1 MKQAT
6 NKKNTAKLT
15 AALFALILLFPCCM
29 DSGSGGSSSDSSDT
43 IVAPAEPAP
52 DNSDNDDS
60 TDDNGDDSGKTE
72 PAEPDAPE
80 NSDEIYS
87 ADVESSVVVNLDGTC
102 TVYVENELAGENI
115 STSEIKELIRGR
127 AELCVADKMSGY
139 GYVSPSIVNLTVKYS
154 VKDSREIS
162 NTEYRTYVLPPL
174 NAVIAI
180 KDGFIYGAGVNL
192 VQNLDAV
199 SRSEQ
204 SGYVEVLISDDGKT
218 IVEGV
223 ALESAAVDP
232 EAEYTLKPTGSKV
245 NVIAFIAA
253 KKNLAEKGVKN
264 ITCAYNSSTANFFLD
279 FSENGFGETIY
290 QKLGIPYGTA
300 TSESNAYFEWD
311 DYGKAFNLPS
321 NYRDYIKTDEYD
333 RHIEIDGVD
342 FLEKPFYY
350 YVWPESYGGNI
361 ECSIPKAFVFGE
373 EVSKVDVSFGKEHN
387 LIDAYKGGI
396 ILKNPAAKITSGNIG
411 ETNLTGALCTP
422 TIDYDKKLRK
432 FNENTLISYI
442 YTESNLPNLSFS
454 VNFFNISPEEENF
467 FDIGIDKLFE
477 NYYRNGA
484 SDKISV
490 FNGVFDGKYYLDS
503 GYMYDEAGN
512 YNEGKVY
519 KVDINV
525 ALLMRARFEN
535 IEITGDVTTEKEATL
550 SVQNVRFSGNVSG
563 LKSLDGDTGII
574 DFAKVGPKEITAF
587 SAKIIVGGLENASKA
602 SITGKVL
609 DYYNVDESVLSDV
622 DVYSTSIKTV
632 YSKGTRSSFKNTW
645 TGTTFKSGSSASTNQ
660 AWEKKGRGE
669 TVSDSDLISK
679 LDVKAKADNPLLQKL
694 LDENRPVYG

>member
-6 NKKNTAKLT
+6 SKKNTARLT

-29 DSGSGGSSSDSSDT
+29 DSGSGGSSDY
-43 IVAPAEPAP
+43 
-52 DNSDNDDS
+52 
-60 TDDNGDDSGKTE
+60 DSGSNTE
-72 PAEPDAPE
+72 NNGSWENPDEPDAPE
-80 NSDEIYS
+80 NPDEIYS

-127 AELCVADKMSGY
+127 AELRVADKMSGY

-174 NAVIAI
+174 NAVMTI

-204 SGYVEVLISDDGKT
+204 SGPVQVLISDDGNT
-218 IVEGV
+218 IVDGV
-223 ALESAAVDP
+223 AIESAAVDP
-232 EAEYTLKPTGSKV
+232 EAEYVLKPTGSKL

-253 KKNLAEKGVKN
+253 KKKLSEKGVKN
-264 ITCAYNSSTANFFLD
+264 ITCGYNSSTANFFLD
-279 FSENGFGETIY
+279 FSESGFGETIY
-290 QKLGIPYGTA
+290 QKLGIPYGSA
-300 TSESNAYFEWD
+300 TSKSNAYFEWD

-321 NYRDYIKTDEYD
+321 DKYNCIKTDEYD

-350 YVWPESYGGNI
+350 YVWPESYGGNL

-373 EVSKVDVSFGKEHN
+373 EVSKVEVSFGKEHN

-396 ILKNPAAKITSGNIG
+396 ILKNPDAKITSSNIG
-411 ETNLTGALCTP
+411 ETNLTGFLCTP

-432 FNENTLISYI
+432 FNENTLISYL
-442 YTESNLPNLSFS
+442 YTESNLPNLSFD
-454 VNFFNISPEEENF
+454 VNFFNISPEEDNF

-477 NYYRNGA
+477 NYYRKNSTDKLRFSKNDETTFDAKEYLNG
-484 SDKISV
+484 
-490 FNGVFDGKYYLDS
+490 
-503 GYMYDEAGN
+503 GYMYDKNGN
-512 YNEGKVY
+512 YNNNAYGI
-519 KVDINV
+519 DINI
-525 ALLMRARFEN
+525 ALLMAKKLTREFEN
-535 IEITGDVTTEKEATL
+535 VNVSGSITSDKNTNL
-550 SVQNVRFSGNVSG
+550 SPTNVRFSGNVSG
-563 LKSLDGDTGII
+563 LNFTATNGKGII
-574 DFAKVGPKEITAF
+574 DFAKVGPKYISAP
-587 SAKIIVGGLENASKA
+587 SAKIIVGGLENAGET
-602 SITGKVL
+602 SITGNVL
-609 DYYNVDESVLSDV
+609 DYYNVDKSVLSDV

-632 YSKGTRSSFKNTW
+632 YSKGTKSSFKNTW
-645 TGTTFKSGSSASTNQ
+645 TGTTFKTGSSASTNQ
-660 AWEKKGRGE
+660 AWEKKGRDE
-669 TVSDSDLISK
+669 NVPNSELISK
-679 LDVKAKADNPLLQKL
+679 LDVKAKANNPLLQKL
-694 LDENRPVYG
+694 LDENRPVYS

>member
-1 MKQAT
+1 MKTQT
-6 NKKNTAKLT
+6 TSKKNTARLT

-29 DSGSGGSSSDSSDT
+29 DSGSGGSSDY
-43 IVAPAEPAP
+43 
-52 DNSDNDDS
+52 
-60 TDDNGDDSGKTE
+60 DSGSNTE
-72 PAEPDAPE
+72 NNGSQENPDEPDAPE
-80 NSDEIYS
+80 NPDELYS

-127 AELCVADKMSGY
+127 AELRVADKMSGY
-139 GYVSPSIVNLTVKYS
+139 GYITPSIVNLTVKYS
-154 VKDSREIS
+154 VKDGKELS

-223 ALESAAVDP
+223 ALESASVDP

-300 TSESNAYFEWD
+300 TFESNAYFEWD

-361 ECSIPKAFVFGE
+361 DCSIPKAFVFGE

-396 ILKNPAAKITSGNIG
+396 ILKNPAAKITSSNIG

-422 TIDYDKKLRK
+422 TIDYNKKLRK
-432 FNENTLISYI
+432 FNENTLISYL
-442 YTESNLPNLSFS
+442 YTESNLPNLSFA
-454 VNFFNISPEEENF
+454 VNFFNISPEEDNF

-477 NYYRNGA
+477 NYYRKNA
-484 SDKISV
+484 SDKISMV
-490 FNGVFDGKYYLDS
+490 KAANIPFDAEEYLNGD
-503 GYMYDEAGN
+503 YMYGKDGS
-512 YNEGKVY
+512 YNDNAY
-519 KVDINV
+519 DIDINI
-525 ALLMRARFEN
+525 ALLMAEKLTNNFKN
-535 IEITGDVTTEKEATL
+535 INVSGNLTSDVET
-550 SVQNVRFSGNVSG
+550 SIIPRNVRFSGDVSG
-563 LKSLDGDTGII
+563 LTFTKTSYGLI
-574 DFAKVGPKEITAF
+574 DFAGVGSKWIG
-587 SAKIIVGGLENASKA
+587 SSNAKIIVNGVKNDSTEKGVFARVIDFS
-602 SITGKVL
+602 
-609 DYYNVDESVLSDV
+609 NVDVSLLSNV
-622 DVYSTSIKTV
+622 TIKDSNVNTV
-632 YSKGTRSSFKNTW
+632 YTSNGKFNGKYLDGVN
-645 TGTTFKSGSSASTNQ
+645 FKSGSSASTNQ

-669 TVSDSDLISK
+669 TVSDDELISK
-679 LDVKAKADNPLLQKL
+679 LDVKAKANNPLLQKL

>member
-1 MKQAT
+1 
-6 NKKNTAKLT
+6 
-15 AALFALILLFPCCM
+15 
-29 DSGSGGSSSDSSDT
+29 
-43 IVAPAEPAP
+43 
-52 DNSDNDDS
+52 
-60 TDDNGDDSGKTE
+60 
-72 PAEPDAPE
+72 
-80 NSDEIYS
+80 
-87 ADVESSVVVNLDGTC
+87 
-102 TVYVENELAGENI
+102 
-115 STSEIKELIRGR
+115 
-127 AELCVADKMSGY
+127 MSGY

-154 VKDSREIS
+154 VKEDKKIS
-162 NTEYRTYVLPPL
+162 NTEYRTYVLPPF
-174 NAVIAI
+174 NAVISL

-218 IVEGV
+218 VVEGV

-253 KKNLAEKGVKN
+253 KKNLTEKGVKN

-321 NYRDYIKTDEYD
+321 NYRDCIKTDEYD

-350 YVWPESYGGNI
+350 YVWPPESYGGNI
-361 ECSIPKAFVFGE
+361 DCSIPKAFVFGE

-396 ILKNPAAKITSGNIG
+396 ILKNPAAKITSGNIA
-411 ETNLTGALCTP
+411 ETNLTGALNTP

-432 FNENTLISYI
+432 FNENTLISYL
-442 YTESNLPNLSFS
+442 YTESNLPKLSFA
-454 VNFFNISPEEENF
+454 VNFFNTSPEEDNF

-477 NYYRNGA
+477 NYYNQGA
-484 SDKISV
+484 IDKISV
-490 FNGVFDGKYYLDS
+490 GKASDIPFDAEEYLGG
-503 GYMYDEAGN
+503 GYMYSINGS
-512 YNEGKVY
+512 YNSNAY
-519 KVDINV
+519 NLDINT
-525 ALLMRARFEN
+525 ALLMAEKLTN
-535 IEITGDVTTEKEATL
+535 NLKNVNVSGNLTSDVET
-550 SVQNVRFSGNVSG
+550 SIIPRNVRFSGDVSG
-563 LKSLDGDTGII
+563 LTFTKPGNYGII
-574 DFAKVGPKEITAF
+574 DFAKVGPKWIAALN
-587 SAKIIVGGLENASKA
+587 SKIIVNGLKNDGVEKGIFGYAVDFS
-602 SITGKVL
+602 
-609 DYYNVDESVLSDV
+609 NVDESLLNQVSVKATGV
-622 DVYSTSIKTV
+622 DTV
-632 YSKGTRSSFKNTW
+632 YTKTGSFSGSYV
-645 TGTTFKSGSSASTNQ
+645 TGVHFKSGSSASTNQ

-669 TVSDSDLISK
+669 TVSNSELISK
-679 LDVKAKADNPLLQKL
+679 LDVKAKANNPLLQKL
-694 LDENRPVYG
+694 LDENCPVYG

>member
-6 NKKNTAKLT
+6 NKKNTARLT

-29 DSGSGGSSSDSSDT
+29 DSGSGGSSDY
-43 IVAPAEPAP
+43 
-52 DNSDNDDS
+52 
-60 TDDNGDDSGKTE
+60 DSGSNTE
-72 PAEPDAPE
+72 NNGSQENPDEPDAPE
-80 NSDEIYS
+80 NPDELYS
-87 ADVESSVVVNLDGTC
+87 ADVERSVVVNLDGTC

-127 AELCVADKMSGY
+127 AELRVADKMSGY
-139 GYVSPSIVNLTVKYS
+139 GYITPSIVNLTVKYS
-154 VKDSREIS
+154 VKDGKELS

-174 NAVIAI
+174 NAVMTI

-223 ALESAAVDP
+223 ALESASVDP
-232 EAEYTLKPTGSKV
+232 EAEYTLKPISSKV

-321 NYRDYIKTDEYD
+321 NYRDCIKTDEYD

-396 ILKNPAAKITSGNIG
+396 ILKNPAAKITSSNIG

-432 FNENTLISYI
+432 FNENTLISYL
-442 YTESNLPNLSFS
+442 YTESNLPNLSFA
-454 VNFFNISPEEENF
+454 VNFFNISPEEDNF

-477 NYYRNGA
+477 NYYRKNA
-484 SDKISV
+484 SDKISMV
-490 FNGVFDGKYYLDS
+490 KAANIPFDAEEYLNGD
-503 GYMYDEAGN
+503 YMYGKDGS
-512 YNEGKVY
+512 YNDNAY
-519 KVDINV
+519 DIDINI
-525 ALLMRARFEN
+525 ALLMAEKLTNNLKN
-535 IEITGDVTTEKEATL
+535 INVSGNLTSDVET
-550 SVQNVRFSGNVSG
+550 SIIPRNVRFSGDVSG
-563 LKSLDGDTGII
+563 LTFTKTGYGLI
-574 DFAKVGPKEITAF
+574 DFADVGSKWIAALN
-587 SAKIIVGGLENASKA
+587 SKIIVNGLKNDGVEKGIFGYAVDFS
-602 SITGKVL
+602 
-609 DYYNVDESVLSDV
+609 NVDESLLNQVSVKDTGV
-622 DVYSTSIKTV
+622 DTV
-632 YSKGTRSSFKNTW
+632 YTKTGSFSGSYV
-645 TGTTFKSGSSASTNQ
+645 TGVHFKSGSSASTNQ

-669 TVSDSDLISK
+669 TVSDSALISK
-679 LDVKAKADNPLLQKL
+679 LDVKAKANNPLLQKL

>member
-6 NKKNTAKLT
+6 SKKNTAKLT

-29 DSGSGGSSSDSSDT
+29 DSGSGGSSDY
-43 IVAPAEPAP
+43 
-52 DNSDNDDS
+52 
-60 TDDNGDDSGKTE
+60 DSGSNTE
-72 PAEPDAPE
+72 NNGSWENPDEPDAPE
-80 NSDEIYS
+80 NPDEIYS

-127 AELCVADKMSGY
+127 AELRVADKMSGY
-139 GYVSPSIVNLTVKYS
+139 GYITPSIVNLTVKYS
-154 VKDSREIS
+154 VKDGKELS

-321 NYRDYIKTDEYD
+321 NYRDCIKTDEYD

-350 YVWPESYGGNI
+350 YVWPKRYGWKPD
-361 ECSIPKAFVFGE
+361 CSIPKAFVFGE

-396 ILKNPAAKITSGNIG
+396 ILKNPAAKITSSNIG
-411 ETNLTGALCTP
+411 ETTFTGALNTP

-432 FNENTLISYI
+432 FNENTLISYL
-442 YTESNLPNLSFS
+442 YTESNLPNLSFA
-454 VNFFNISPEEENF
+454 VNFFNTSPEEDNF

-484 SDKISV
+484 SDKILVKSSSAP
-490 FNGVFDGKYYLDS
+490 FNAKDALNG
-503 GYMYDEAGN
+503 GYMYDKNGN
-512 YNEGKVY
+512 YNNNAY
-519 KVDINV
+519 NIDINT
-525 ALLMRARFEN
+525 ALLMAEKLTNEIQNVN
-535 IEITGDVTTEKEATL
+535 ISGNVTSDVDTGLTP
-550 SVQNVRFSGNVSG
+550 SNVRFSGDVSG
-563 LKSLDGDTGII
+563 LKFTVGGDAGII
-574 DFAKVGPKEITAF
+574 DFVGVGPRYISAP
-587 SAKIIVGGLENASKA
+587 SAKIIVGGLEKA
-602 SITGKVL
+602 GEMSITGNVL
-609 DYYNVDESVLSDV
+609 DYYNVDERALSDV

-645 TGTTFKSGSSASTNQ
+645 TGTTFKTTSSASTNQ

-669 TVSDSDLISK
+669 TVSNNELISK
-679 LDVKAKADNPLLQKL
+679 LDVKAKANNPLLQKL
-694 LDENRPVYG
+694 LDENRPVYS